1 MNTARNEEPIEFIKL
16 PAVKAL
22 TGIGTTKIYE
32 MAKRGSFPRQ
42 VNQGGRGVAWIKA
55 EVIAWNRAQVEAA
68 RGNQEASTESK

>member
-1 MNTARNEEPIEFIKL
+1 MNTARSDEHIEFIKL

-32 MAKRGSFPRQ
+32 MAKQGSFPRQ
-42 VNQGGRGVAWIKA
+42 VKQGGRGVAWIKA

-68 RGNQEASTESK
+68 RSGSEASNSSR